1 MSRSAIEQ
9 ELDII
14 ESTIRELHMSYEKY
28 FMGIERRPP
37 EQGREALGMIL
48 RRLSNRHL
56 AQTDLRFRYQ
66 MLATRYHNY
75 CANWDRL
82 MKDIEDGKFVR
93 KLQKLNAASGA
104 PARPGVKPA
113 TETTAPRN
121 ETDRIYEQLSAHG
134 NAVDKQQIAAF
145 LEKQRTALSQ
155 KLGGREVEFVVVT
168 EDGKAK
174 IKARPKA

>member
-1 MSRSAIEQ
+1 MSRGAIEQ

-14 ESTIRELHMSYEKY
+14 ENTIRELHMSYERY

-37 EQGREALGMIL
+37 EQGREALGLVL

-56 AQTDLRFRYQ
+56 TQTDLRFRYQ

-93 KLQKLNAASGA
+93 QLQKLRTATGASTPAAA
-104 PARPGVKPA
+104 KP
-113 TETTAPRN
+113 TAEAKSPRS
-121 ETDRIYEQLSAHG
+121 EVDQIYEQLSAQG
-134 NAVDKQQIAAF
+134 NAVDRQQIAAF
-145 LEKQRTALSQ
+145 LEKQRAALSQ

-168 EDGKAK
+168 EEGKAK